1 MNDFMR
7 DFNHIFLFS
16 TVFFNWN
23 QYINIV
29 KDFYNSFLDEL
40 IFYNH
45 DF

>member
-1 MNDFMR
+1 MTAFMR
-7 DFNHIFLFS
+7 DFNHIFLFDR
-16 TVFFNWN
+16 TFNWN